1 MFVAG
6 IDGGGTH
13 TRLELRDGENNLLRR
28 EEFGPFNLNAIGEA
42 AFRNLLAQVFAACGD
57 MTECA
62 GLCVGGAGI
71 SNPALGEILAQELEK
86 ACFRGSWKLCGDQEI
101 ALRGAMEGPGII
113 VIAGTGSICF
123 GKNALGQ
130 TARSGGYGHLIDD
143 GGSGYALGRDVL
155 SAAVRQCDGRD
166 PGRGILNEV
175 YRRLGK
181 EAPEAIVSF
190 VYSPKTDKAALARFS
205 SIALT
210 LAEQGDGSAL
220 EILETGAGELYEL
233 VAAVQRRLN
242 LEGCTIALLGGLL
255 TGDNVYRRR
264 VAQKL
269 SGLGTV
275 VSPAHDALWGAA
287 QMAWELSQ
295 EKKTKK

>member
-13 TRLELRDGENNLLRR
+13 TRLELRDGENNLLHR

-101 ALRGAMEGPGII
+101 ALRGAMEGPGIA

-123 GKNALGQ
+123 GKNPLGQ

-155 SAAVRQCDGRD
+155 SAAVRAADGRGQ
-166 PGRGILNEV
+166 GRALLEAV
-175 YRRLGK
+175 YAGLGGTTP
-181 EAPEAIVSF
+181 ADIVSF
-190 VYSPKTDKAALARFS
+190 VYSPDTDKAAVAKFSGIALELAAAGDETAREILAREGEELC
-205 SIALT
+205 ALV
-210 LAEQGDGSAL
+210 E
-220 EILETGAGELYEL
+220 
-233 VAAVQRRLN
+233 AVQRKLD
-242 LEGCTIALLGGLL
+242 LPGCPIAMLGGLL
-255 TGDNVYRRR
+255 SGDNPYRRL
-264 VAQKL
+264 AAEKL
-269 SGLGTV
+269 SRLGQPV
-275 VSPAHDALWGAA
+275 APAHDALWGAA
-287 QMAWELSQ
+287 QMAWELRRES
-295 EKKTKK
+295 